1 MYPDFCFG
9 YLYTMSQKTSL
20 LLADVARYVPSS
32 SIGLEDY
39 YLTGVTMD
47 RLEWKDI
54 WDETRSNRLI
64 HTVWK
69 VWGQAN

>member
-39 YLTGVTMD
+39 YLTGLTMD
-47 RLEWKDI
+47 LLEWK
-54 WDETRSNRLI
+54 RHL
-64 HTVWK
+64 K
-69 VWGQAN
+69 